1 MMRKLKN
8 TNQLIPGLLFLL
20 FLLVSACSSKDA
32 TKENIILDEDNG
44 TDGLVITST
53 QFSFNGMQLD
63 SLKKKEFSQV
73 VKTTGIFDVPPEN
86 KASVSA
92 YFGGYV
98 KQISLLPGQEIKKG
112 QLLFTLEN
120 PDYLKMQE
128 DYLVAKGQLA
138 YLKSDYLRQKSLAS
152 ENVTSQK
159 NFMKAESEFKVTSA
173 KYESLRRNL
182 QMMNI
187 NPDKISENN
196 MQSTI
201 TVSAPISGF
210 ISGVRAEKG
219 MFLNP
224 SDLAV
229 TITNNE
235 HLHIELKVFE
245 NDFPE
250 IKIGQAIRFRL
261 QNKPTEQY
269 EAVVHLINRSIDNES
284 RTATIHGH
292 LKKEEQKNSFAPG
305 MYVEAEILTSSR
317 LVNALPEAAV
327 VNIDDKHFVLLQT
340 NSDKE
345 THSFEKREVQ
355 VGETQNAYTE
365 ISNGNTF
372 KPTDLFLVKGAFNL
386 INE

>member
-20 FLLVSACSSKDA
+20 FLLVSSCSSKDA
-32 TKENIILDEDNG
+32 TKENIILDENNG

-53 QFSFNGMQLD
+53 QFSFNGMKLD

-138 YLKSDYLRQKSLAS
+138 YLKSDYLRQKSLVS
-152 ENVTSQK
+152 DNVTSQK

-201 TVSAPISGF
+201 SVSAPISGF

-224 SDLAV
+224 SDVAV

-235 HLHIELKVFE
+235 HLHLELKVFE

-250 IKIGQAIRFRL
+250 IKIGQVIRFRL

-305 MYVEAEILTSSR
+305 MYVEAEILTSSHW
-317 LVNALPEAAV
+317 VTALPEAGV

-372 KPTDLFLVKGAFNL
+372 KPTDMFLVKGAFNL

>member
-1 MMRKLKN
+1 MRE
-8 TNQLIPGLLFLL
+8 LL
-20 FLLVSACSSKDA
+20 FLLVLLASACSSKDA
-32 TKENIILDEDNG
+32 TKENIILDENNG
-44 TDGLVITST
+44 TDWLVITST

-63 SLKKKEFSQV
+63 SLKRRDFSHL

-128 DYLVAKGQLA
+128 DFLVAKGQLA

-159 NFMKAESEFKVTSA
+159 NFMKAESDFKVTSA

-182 QMMNI
+182 LMMNI
-187 NPDKISENN
+187 NPDKISESN

-201 TVSAPISGF
+201 TISAPISGF

-219 MFLNP
+219 MFLDP
-224 SDLAV
+224 SDVAV

-235 HLHIELKVFE
+235 HLHIL
-245 NDFPE
+245 
-250 IKIGQAIRFRL
+250 
-261 QNKPTEQY
+261 
-269 EAVVHLINRSIDNES
+269 
-284 RTATIHGH
+284 
-292 LKKEEQKNSFAPG
+292 
-305 MYVEAEILTSSR
+305 
-317 LVNALPEAAV
+317 
-327 VNIDDKHFVLLQT
+327 
-340 NSDKE
+340 
-345 THSFEKREVQ
+345 
-355 VGETQNAYTE
+355 
-365 ISNGNTF
+365 
-372 KPTDLFLVKGAFNL
+372 LFLLPSVDS
-386 INE
+386 

>member
-8 TNQLIPGLLFLL
+8 TNQLIPGLLFLWV
-20 FLLVSACSSKDA
+20 LLVSACSSKDA
-32 TKENIILDEDNG
+32 TKENIILDGNNG
-44 TDGLVITST
+44 TSGLVITST

-73 VKTTGIFDVPPEN
+73 VKTTGMFDVPPEN

-182 QMMNI
+182 EMMNI

-201 TVSAPISGF
+201 AVTAPISGF

-224 SDLAV
+224 SDVAV

-250 IKIGQAIRFRL
+250 IKIGQVIRFRL
-261 QNKPTEQY
+261 QNKPTEPY
-269 EAVVHLINRSIDNES
+269 EAVVHLINKSIDNES

-327 VNIDDKHFVLLQT
+327 VNIDDKHFVLFQSS
-340 NSDKE
+340 SDKE

>member
-44 TDGLVITST
+44 TDGLMITST

-305 MYVEAEILTSSR
+305 MYVEAEILTSSHW
-317 LVNALPEAAV
+317 VTALPEAAV

>member
-20 FLLVSACSSKDA
+20 FLLVSSCSSKDA
-32 TKENIILDEDNG
+32 TKENIILDENNG
-44 TDGLVITST
+44 TEGLVITST

-138 YLKSDYLRQKSLAS
+138 YLKSDYLRQKSLVS
-152 ENVTSQK
+152 DNVTSQK

-201 TVSAPISGF
+201 SVSAPISGF

-224 SDLAV
+224 SDVAV

-235 HLHIELKVFE
+235 HLHLELKVFE

-250 IKIGQAIRFRL
+250 IKIGQVIRFRL

-269 EAVVHLINRSIDNES
+269 EAVVHLISKSIDNES

-292 LKKEEQKNSFAPG
+292 LKKEEQKNNFAPG
-305 MYVEAEILTSSR
+305 MYVEAEILTSSH
-317 LVNALPEAAV
+317 LVTALPEAGV

-372 KPTDLFLVKGAFNL
+372 KPTDMFLVKGAFNL

>member
-20 FLLVSACSSKDA
+20 FLVASACTSKDA
-32 TKENIILDEDNG
+32 TKENIIIDENNG

-224 SDLAV
+224 SDVAV

-250 IKIGQAIRFRL
+250 IKIGQVIRFRL

-269 EAVVHLINRSIDNES
+269 EAVVHLISRSIDNES

-305 MYVEAEILTSSR
+305 MYVEAEILTSSHW
-317 LVNALPEAAV
+317 VTALPEAAV

-365 ISNGNTF
+365 ISNGNIF
-372 KPTDLFLVKGAFNL
+372 KTTDLFLVKGAFNL

>member
-8 TNQLIPGLLFLL
+8 TNQLIPGLLFLWV
-20 FLLVSACSSKDA
+20 LLVSACSSKDA
-32 TKENIILDEDNG
+32 TKENIILDGNNG
-44 TDGLVITST
+44 TSGLVITST

-73 VKTTGIFDVPPEN
+73 VKTTGMFDVPPEN

-182 QMMNI
+182 EMMNI

-201 TVSAPISGF
+201 SVTAPISGF

-224 SDLAV
+224 SDVAV

-250 IKIGQAIRFRL
+250 IKIGQVIRFRL
-261 QNKPTEQY
+261 QNKPTEPY
-269 EAVVHLINRSIDNES
+269 EAVVHLINKSIDNES

-327 VNIDDKHFVLLQT
+327 VNIDDKHFVLFQSS
-340 NSDKE
+340 SDKE

-372 KPTDLFLVKGAFNL
+372 NPTDLFLVKGAFNL

>member
-20 FLLVSACSSKDA
+20 FLLVSSCSSKDA
-32 TKENIILDEDNG
+32 TKENIILDENNG

-53 QFSFNGMQLD
+53 QFSFNGMKLD

-138 YLKSDYLRQKSLAS
+138 YLKSDYLRQKSLVS
-152 ENVTSQK
+152 DNVTSQK

-201 TVSAPISGF
+201 SVSAPISGF

-224 SDLAV
+224 SDVAV

-235 HLHIELKVFE
+235 HLHLELKVFE

-250 IKIGQAIRFRL
+250 IKIGQVIRFRL

-269 EAVVHLINRSIDNES
+269 EAVVHLISKSIDNES

-305 MYVEAEILTSSR
+305 MYVEAEILTSSHW
-317 LVNALPEAAV
+317 VTALPEAGV

-372 KPTDLFLVKGAFNL
+372 KPTDMFLVKGAFNL

>member
-1 MMRKLKN
+1 MMRKLNN
-8 TNQLIPGLLFLL
+8 TNPLMPRLLFLL
-20 FLLVSACSSKDA
+20 VLLVSACSSKDA
-32 TKENIILDEDNG
+32 TKENIILDENNG
-44 TDGLVITST
+44 TAGLVITAT

-73 VKTTGIFDVPPEN
+73 VKTTGMIDVPPEN

-98 KQISLLPGQEIKKG
+98 TQISLLPGQEIKKG

-210 ISGVRAEKG
+210 VSGVRAEKG

-224 SDLAV
+224 SDVAV

-235 HLHIELKVFE
+235 HLHIELQVFE
-245 NDFPE
+245 NDFPK
-250 IKIGQAIRFRL
+250 IKIGQPIRFRL
-261 QNKPTEQY
+261 QNDPMVHY
-269 EAVVHLINRSIDNES
+269 EAAVHLISRSIDNES

-292 LKKEEQKNSFAPG
+292 LKKEEQKNRFAPG

-372 KPTDLFLVKGAFNL
+372 ELTDLFLVKGAFNL

>member
-305 MYVEAEILTSSR
+305 MYVEAEILTSSHW
-317 LVNALPEAAV
+317 VTALPEAAV

>member
-32 TKENIILDEDNG
+32 TKENIILDENNG

-152 ENVTSQK
+152 DNVTSQK

-201 TVSAPISGF
+201 TVTAPISGF

-229 TITNNE
+229 TITNNA

-245 NDFPE
+245 NDFSK
-250 IKIGQAIRFRL
+250 IKIGQVIRFRL

-269 EAVVHLINRSIDNES
+269 EAVVHLINKSIDNES

-305 MYVEAEILTSSR
+305 MYVEAEILTSSHW
-317 LVNALPEAAV
+317 VTALPEAAV

-355 VGETQNAYTE
+355 VGETQNAYIE

>member
-1 MMRKLKN
+1 MMRKLNN
-8 TNQLIPGLLFLL
+8 TNQLMRELL
-20 FLLVSACSSKDA
+20 FLLVLLASACSSKDA
-32 TKENIILDEDNG
+32 TKENIILDENNG
-44 TDGLVITST
+44 TDWLVITST

-63 SLKKKEFSQV
+63 SLKRRDFSHL

-128 DYLVAKGQLA
+128 DFLVAKGQLA

-159 NFMKAESEFKVTSA
+159 NFMKAESDFKVTSA

-182 QMMNI
+182 LMMNI
-187 NPDKISENN
+187 NPDKISESN

-201 TVSAPISGF
+201 TISAPISGF

-219 MFLNP
+219 MFLDP
-224 SDLAV
+224 SDVAV
-229 TITNNE
+229 TITNYE
-235 HLHIELKVFE
+235 HLHIELEVFE
-245 NDFPE
+245 NDFPK
-250 IKIGQAIRFRL
+250 IKIGQPVRFRL
-261 QNKPTEQY
+261 QNDTKAQY
-269 EAVVHLINRSIDNES
+269 EAVVYLIGRSIDNES
-284 RTATIHGH
+284 RTATVHGH
-292 LKKEEQKNSFAPG
+292 LKRDEQKNQFAPG
-305 MYVEAEILTSSR
+305 MYVEAEILTSSHT
-317 LVNALPEAAV
+317 VTALPETSV
-327 VNIDDKHFVLLQT
+327 VNIDNKHFVLLQT

-355 VGETQNAYTE
+355 VGETQNTYTE
-365 ISNGNTF
+365 ISNGTSF
-372 KPTDLFLVKGAFNL
+372 KATDLFLVKGAFNL

>member
-1 MMRKLKN
+1 M
-8 TNQLIPGLLFLL
+8 
-20 FLLVSACSSKDA
+20 
-32 TKENIILDEDNG
+32 
-44 TDGLVITST
+44 
-53 QFSFNGMQLD
+53 
-63 SLKKKEFSQV
+63 
-73 VKTTGIFDVPPEN
+73 
-86 KASVSA
+86 
-92 YFGGYV
+92 
-98 KQISLLPGQEIKKG
+98 
-112 QLLFTLEN
+112 
-120 PDYLKMQE
+120 
-128 DYLVAKGQLA
+128 VAKGQLA

-305 MYVEAEILTSSR
+305 MYVEAEILTSSHW
-317 LVNALPEAAV
+317 VTALPEAAV

>member
-32 TKENIILDEDNG
+32 TKENIILDENNG

-152 ENVTSQK
+152 DKVTSQK

-201 TVSAPISGF
+201 TVTAPISGF

-245 NDFPE
+245 NDFSK
-250 IKIGQAIRFRL
+250 IKIGQVIRFRL

-269 EAVVHLINRSIDNES
+269 EAVVHLINKSIDNES

-305 MYVEAEILTSSR
+305 MYVEAEILTSSHW
-317 LVNALPEAAV
+317 VTALPEAAV

-355 VGETQNAYTE
+355 VGETQNAYIE

-372 KPTDLFLVKGAFNL
+372 KPNDLFLVKGAFNL

>member
-20 FLLVSACSSKDA
+20 FLFVSACTSKDA
-32 TKENIILDEDNG
+32 TKENIILDENNG

-224 SDLAV
+224 SDVAV

-250 IKIGQAIRFRL
+250 IKIGQVIRFRL

-269 EAVVHLINRSIDNES
+269 EAVVHLISRSIDNES

-305 MYVEAEILTSSR
+305 MYVEAEILTSSHW
-317 LVNALPEAAV
+317 VTALPEAAV

-372 KPTDLFLVKGAFNL
+372 KTTDLFLVKGAFNL